1 MAILQTNPA
10 ISSPKADSQHH
21 CFPRAAYLCKAPGSS
36 PLFLAP
42 RPSTAV
48 SQFFPLPPHL
58 VRGPGNTEAGTG
70 GPSARS
76 SFSFETFFSGEGMR
90 TAPPQ
95 SHLGVGPARAGC
107 RGECNVGRK
116 TPPRIHR
123 IGTAKTG
130 RHAVLEE
137 GSMIIIATH
146 GAPANVVNQVQ
157 DPFMKQ
163 FYHLHRGL

>member
-1 MAILQTNPA
+1 MAVLQTRPA

-21 CFPRAAYLCKAPGSS
+21 CFPRAAYLCKGPGSS

-42 RPSTAV
+42 RPNTAV

-58 VRGPGNTEAGTG
+58 MRGPGNTEADTG
-70 GPSARS
+70 GPSTHF
-76 SFSFETFFSGEGMR
+76 SFSFETFSSGGEMR

-107 RGECNVGRK
+107 RGECNGGRK
-116 TPPRIHR
+116 TPPQTHR

-130 RHAVLEE
+130 RHARVRRR
-137 GSMIIIATH
+137 
-146 GAPANVVNQVQ
+146 VN
-157 DPFMKQ
+157 
-163 FYHLHRGL
+163 GLYCPSRRTGKCSQLGTIHS